1 MREKGKIELR
11 NHRIEELAHM
21 KPEADPHQRIIQLL
35 NQESLNQGALT
46 IDYSSFFTRFMLQAD
61 LKS

>member
-1 MREKGKIELR
+1 
-11 NHRIEELAHM
+11 M